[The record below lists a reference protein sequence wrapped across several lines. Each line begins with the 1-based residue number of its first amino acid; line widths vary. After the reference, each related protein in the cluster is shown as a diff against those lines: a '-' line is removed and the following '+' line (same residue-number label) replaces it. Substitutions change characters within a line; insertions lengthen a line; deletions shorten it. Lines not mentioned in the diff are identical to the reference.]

1 MDIADDA
8 DRLQTL
14 LYSAYDSDT
23 VREMERPLLD
33 DGVPLMR
40 MAASAAAHVT
50 MTLLDDEDLAVE
62 DARVALLV
70 GAGDNGGDGLYAG
83 AELANEGAHVT
94 AIAVGRSLH
103 EEAFGAFVHAGGRVL
118 VLDPAAEIPGC
129 TTGFS
134 AGEAGERLQAAVEY
148 VQGSHVIIDAMTGI
162 GVSGALRGIAG
173 RHRFLLGIRWRT
185 SRQARPAEQRAFLRP
200 AARRGDR
207 HAVRRWRKT
216 VRFQDRTF
224 LLMLR

>member
-83 AELANEGAHVT
+83 A
-94 AIAVGRSLH
+94 
-103 EEAFGAFVHAGGRVL
+103 
-118 VLDPAAEIPGC
+118 C
-129 TTGFS
+129 
-134 AGEAGERLQAAVEY
+134 
-148 VQGSHVIIDAMTGI
+148 
-162 GVSGALRGIAG
+162 
-173 RHRFLLGIRWRT
+173 HRD
-185 SRQARPAEQRAFLRP
+185 
-200 AARRGDR
+200 RRGTFPAR
-207 HAVRRWRKT
+207 GGVRR
-216 VRFQDRTF
+216 VRACRRPCSRT
-224 LLMLR
+224 

>member
-103 EEAFGAFVHAGGRVL
+103 LSLIH
-118 VLDPAAEIPGC
+118 I
-129 TTGFS
+129 
-134 AGEAGERLQAAVEY
+134 
-148 VQGSHVIIDAMTGI
+148 
-162 GVSGALRGIAG
+162 
-173 RHRFLLGIRWRT
+173 
-185 SRQARPAEQRAFLRP
+185 
-200 AARRGDR
+200 
-207 HAVRRWRKT
+207 
-216 VRFQDRTF
+216 
-224 LLMLR
+224 

>member
-1 MDIADDA
+1 MDIAGDA

-40 MAASAAAHVT
+40 MAASAAAHGT

-173 RHRFLLGIRWRT
+173 AIA
-185 SRQARPAEQRAFLRP
+185 SS
-200 AARRGDR
+200 
-207 HAVRRWRKT
+207 
-216 VRFQDRTF
+216 
-224 LLMLR
+224 